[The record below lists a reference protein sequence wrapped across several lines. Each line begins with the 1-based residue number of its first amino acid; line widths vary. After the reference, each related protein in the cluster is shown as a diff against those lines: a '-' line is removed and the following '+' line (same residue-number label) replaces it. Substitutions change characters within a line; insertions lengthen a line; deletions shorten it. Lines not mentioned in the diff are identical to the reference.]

1 MDENF
6 QNTLLK
12 EFDDHRNAIKEMIKD
27 LEKIKS
33 YIDKLFPETL
43 DKRYIM
49 MFQEKMKAITGL
61 FTTLLDMRK
70 EITKSIKDEIELRRK
85 LEGKDSVDNFEEMV
99 DIRQLERK
107 FNELNRTKLKVEEKV
122 VKAEETVLEENT
134 NE

>member
-12 EFDDHRNAIKEMIKD
+12 EFDDHRNAIKNMITD

-33 YIDKLFPETL
+33 YIDNLFPETL

-85 LEGKDSVDNFEEMV
+85 LEGNSVDDNFEEMV
-99 DIRQLERK
+99 DIRLLERK
-107 FNELNRTKLKVEEKV
+107 FNELNRTKSKLEEKIM
-122 VKAEETVLEENT
+122 KTEEIVEDQK